1 MTRGAARVPGRRA
14 RAAVIMALAMDHAER
29 LTRASHEV
37 ARLRAEIADDAKL
50 RAWSL
55 ALKHWQ
61 SQRLARTHADLLAS
75 ERYHDAARFFLEDLY
90 GTKDFSARDAQ
101 LIRVIPALARTL
113 PDTALETLADAVELD
128 ALSETL
134 DDALARHLRSDAS
147 ASIDEARYADAY
159 REASMR
165 AQREHQLE
173 LVLHIGASLDRLVKL
188 PMLGTMLRAMTV
200 PARLAGFGAM
210 QEFLLA
216 GFDAFKGIG
225 GASEFLGLIDRRER
239 TIMER
244 LRAGVRTGWTLVPQS

>member
-1 MTRGAARVPGRRA
+1 
-14 RAAVIMALAMDHAER
+14 MDHAER

-37 ARLRAEIADDAKL
+37 ARLRAEIAGDAKL
-50 RAWSL
+50 RGWSL

-61 SQRLARTHADLLAS
+61 SERLARTHADLLAS

-101 LIRVIPALARTL
+101 LIRVIPALVRTL
-113 PDTALETLADAVELD
+113 PAAALETLADAVELD
-128 ALSETL
+128 ALSESL
-134 DDALARHLRSDAS
+134 DDALARHLRSGSPGD
-147 ASIDEARYADAY
+147 IDEASYADAY

-165 AQREHQLE
+165 SEREHQLE

-210 QEFLLA
+210 QAFLLA

-225 GASEFLGLIDRRER
+225 GASEFLGRIDRRER
-239 TIMER
+239 AIMLR
-244 LRAGVRTGWTLVPQS
+244 LRDGARTGWTMVAESC